1 MFKLKE
7 RIDNLTT
14 RRVNAEIIVRD
25 NAVFI
30 GNDKKYEYGN
40 WYIKVDNIWNNLQGG
55 VPDYTLNE
63 NLDADI
69 FEEVTQDDKI
79 NKFDN

>member
-1 MFKLKE
+1 MFKLRE

-14 RRVNAEIIVRD
+14 RRVNAEIVVRD
-25 NAVFI
+25 NAIFI

-40 WYIKVDNIWNNLQGG
+40 WHIKVDNVWNNLQGG

>member
-7 RIDNLTT
+7 RIDNLTI
-14 RRVNAEIIVRD
+14 RRVNAEIVVKD

-40 WYIKVDNIWNNLQGG
+40 WHIKIDGIWNNLQGG
-55 VPDYTLNE
+55 IPDYMTSE
-63 NLDADI
+63 NLDNDI
-69 FEEVTQDDKI
+69 FEEIENNEI
-79 NKFDN
+79 N

>member
-14 RRVNAEIIVRD
+14 RRVNAEIVVKD

-40 WYIKVDNIWNNLQGG
+40 WHIKIDGVWNNLQGG
-55 VPDYTLNE
+55 IPDYATSE
-63 NLDADI
+63 NLDNDI
-69 FEEVTQDDKI
+69 FEEIENNEI
-79 NKFDN
+79 N

>member
-40 WYIKVDNIWNNLQGG
+40 WYIKVDGIWNNLQGG
-55 VPDYTLNE
+55 IPEYIIAE
-63 NLDADI
+63 NLDNDI
-69 FEEVTQDDKI
+69 FEEI
-79 NKFDN
+79 ND

>member
-14 RRVNAEIIVRD
+14 RRVNAEIVVKD

-40 WYIKVDNIWNNLQGG
+40 WHIKIDGIWNNLQGG
-55 VPDYTLNE
+55 IPDYMTSE
-63 NLDADI
+63 NLDNDI
-69 FEEVTQDDKI
+69 FEEIENNEI
-79 NKFDN
+79 N

>member
-1 MFKLKE
+1 MFKLRE

-14 RRVNAEIIVRD
+14 RRVNAEIVVKD

-40 WYIKVDNIWNNLQGG
+40 WHIKIDGIWNNLQGG
-55 VPDYTLNE
+55 IPDYATSE
-63 NLDADI
+63 NLDNDI
-69 FEEVTQDDKI
+69 FEEIKNNEI
-79 NKFDN
+79 N